1 MMLHDRN
8 DRHGLRHGWG
18 SKLGGALA
26 LLATIGLPLP
36 AIAQEQGPK
45 PAVKAKEA
53 MASSSNPY
61 VTRAMVEVMKKGG
74 TALDA
79 VLTAVPMQTVIEPQ
93 MVTLAGGVSILYYD
107 AKTKQYHYLDAEL
120 DHTKDADVAAGWGT
134 YTGGAARVADTSGKR
149 IGVPG
154 TVAGL
159 KAAADRFGTLKWA
172 DYFQPAIDLATKGYP
187 MYSFLYGEL
196 ADAAQSRL
204 AAYPSGREEY
214 LPQGFVPPVGTIVT
228 HPRLAAAMKR
238 IQQEGPAYIYSG
250 EWAQHFV
257 AAVRATGGGITAE
270 EVAAYKPRWEEPV
283 RSTFNGYEIISAPPP
298 STAGTLIELTL
309 NILENY
315 DLKAHPYYADSAE
328 SFEVVRRAFGVA
340 ETVTDEYVRDPLT
353 YNVPTGLLLSKPYA
367 KTMYDII
374 MASMPKATAVAD
386 AAPVPAQAMELAASF
401 AEHDRHS
408 TDTDHI
414 VAIDKDGNMASLTHS
429 VYGSTFAT
437 GLVVDGIA
445 MNSGNNFPGN
455 TAGPGRRVISP
466 FPPTMIAKDGQPWM
480 TIGSPGLSSRA
491 VTITLINLLGYGKG
505 LEASVDAPRFQGSQ
519 AGAAFAVET
528 RVPQSV
534 RDQLKNVYGVAVRP
548 TMPYMWHF
556 GSVQAIQKMPDG
568 TLLGV
573 ADPRRAGL
581 AAGY

>member
-1 MMLHDRN
+1 MLFRGIIMPFDCSVR
-8 DRHGLRHGWG
+8 RRRTM
-18 SKLGGALA
+18 GGALA
-26 LLATIGLPLP
+26 LLAVAGLSLP
-36 AIAQEQGPK
+36 AAAQEQGPK
-45 PAVKAKEA
+45 PAVRAKEA

-61 VTRAMVEVMKKGG
+61 VTRAMVDVMKKGG

-107 AKTKQYHYLDAEL
+107 AKTKQYYYLDAEL
-120 DHTKDADVAAGWGT
+120 DHTKDADVAAGWTT
-134 YTGGAARVADTSGKR
+134 YTGGGGARPADTSGRR

-204 AAYPSGREEY
+204 SAYPSGREEY

-257 AAVRATGGGITAE
+257 SAVHATGGGITADE
-270 EVAAYKPRWEEPV
+270 LAGYKARWEEPL

-315 DLKAHPYYADSAE
+315 DLKAHPYYADSAA
-328 SFEVVRRAFGVA
+328 SFEVVRRAFGVS

-353 YNVPTGLLLSKPYA
+353 YNVPTAQLLSKPFA

-374 MASMPKATAVAD
+374 MASMPRAPATAE
-386 AAPVPAQAMELAASF
+386 AAPAQGLELAASF

-414 VAIDKDGNMASLTHS
+414 VAVDKYGNMASATHS

-466 FPPTMIAKDGQPWM
+466 FPPTMIARDGKPWM

-491 VTITLINLLGYGKG
+491 VTIALINLLGYGKD

-519 AGAAFAVET
+519 AGASFAVET

-534 RDQLKNVYGVAVRP
+534 RDQLKGVYGVAVRP

-556 GSVQAIQKMPDG
+556 GSIQAIQREPDG
-568 TLLGV
+568 SLLGI